1 MAELGRFLK
10 RIDLFRHIDESYLST
25 ATAHGGIFT
34 ITAYAVMVIL
44 AIFEFSAYMTSQTT
58 STVVMDVNQDQSLLI
73 AFNITMLDLP
83 CKFAAVDVYDAFGW
97 ERQNVTS
104 DITKTRLHLI
114 GNRLVEGGEGEKETE
129 IHPESDSTE
138 DDAKE
143 IELDEEGHHALD
155 LKGQEGFEEELRTHD
170 YTLMNFYAPWCHWCK
185 ALAPT
190 YEKAADKFD
199 LIEFTHKNIR
209 AKFASLNCEKYAAI
223 CRKYKVRAYPTLLIF
238 NYDKPIYPRY
248 DGDRSVDSLVDFLK
262 KAVLD
267 YETHM
272 PNTFHDQACR
282 IEGFINVARVPGNFH
297 IEARSS
303 TEDLSPSMANV
314 SHLVHHLQFGNTLD
328 PTLEQK
334 LPLRQQFMIHPL
346 DGEMFILEKVHAAPQ
361 HYIKVVTT
369 MYEFGGG
376 QRVSSYQLTTQNRVA
391 TYQMDE
397 IPEAK
402 FTYDMSPVSVIVSQ
416 RRQPFYSFLTSLFAI
431 IGGVF
436 TVISLCDGAVETVN
450 VRLKRSMGKLS

>member
-25 ATAHGGIFT
+25 ATTHGGTLT
-34 ITAYAVMVIL
+34 IAAYVIMCVLAV
-44 AIFEFSAYMTSQTT
+44 FEFSAYMTSQTT

-83 CKFAAVDVYDAFGW
+83 CKFAAVDVYDAFGF

-104 DITKTRLHLI
+104 DITKTRLHLV
-114 GNRLVEGGEGEKETE
+114 GDRLVDGGAGSEETKISE
-129 IHPESDSTE
+129 ESDSE
-138 DDAKE
+138 ESPKE
-143 IELDEEGHHALD
+143 IELDDEGHHALD
-155 LKGQEGFEEELRTHD
+155 LKGQEGFEQELRTHD

-199 LIEFTHKNIR
+199 EIEFTHKRIR
-209 AKFASLNCEKYAAI
+209 AKFASLNCEKYSNI

-238 NYDKPIYPRY
+238 NYDKPVYPRY

-272 PNTFHDQACR
+272 PNIFHDQACR
-282 IEGFINVARVPGNFH
+282 IEGYINVARVPGNFH
-297 IEARSS
+297 VEARSQ
-303 TEDLSPSMANV
+303 TEDLSPAMANL
-314 SHLVHHLQFGNTLD
+314 SHIVHHLQFGNTLV
-328 PTLEQK
+328 PALEKK
-334 LPLRQQFMIHPL
+334 LPTRQQFMIHPL
-346 DGEMFILEKVHAAPQ
+346 DGEVFILEKVHAAPQ

-369 MYEFGGG
+369 MYEFENG

-391 TYQMDE
+391 TYQSDE

-431 IGGVF
+431 IGGAF

-450 VRLKRSMGKLS
+450 VRLKRTLGKLS